1 MTHTLRPASA
11 ALLLVDVQ
19 QGFHDASWGTRNNPQ
34 AEANMARLLAAWR
47 DRGGFI
53 VHVQHLS
60 TEPDSPL
67 RPDRPGVQI
76 QDAVQPLDGEPLI
89 QKHVNS
95 AFVGTDLDE
104 RLTMQGVQTIVIAGL
119 TTNHC
124 VSTTARMAE
133 NLGYRVIVVDDAT
146 AAFDHTDHTGRH
158 FGAETLHAA
167 ALANLHDE
175 FAEIMSTDDVIA
187 RWAREARPSPTKP
200 S

>member
-1 MTHTLRPASA
+1 
-11 ALLLVDVQ
+11 
-19 QGFHDASWGTRNNPQ
+19 
-34 AEANMARLLAAWR
+34 LAAWR

-76 QDAVQPLDGEPLI
+76 QEAVQPLDDEPLI

-95 AFVGTDLDE
+95 AFIGTDLDE
-104 RLTMQGVQTIVIAGL
+104 RLTTQGVQTVVIAGL

-146 AAFDHTDHTGRH
+146 AAFDHIDHTGRH
-158 FGAETLHAA
+158 FDAETLHAA

-175 FAEIMSTDDVIA
+175 FADIMSTDDVIA
-187 RWAREARPSPTKP
+187 RWAHAARPSSTTP